1 MIVSFYSI
9 VKEYTNGE
17 STYTPQ
23 LKANLTLRDMLDELC
38 SNYGQR
44 FKSFIHGNDTCLI
57 LINGN
62 GIALTGGLDSP
73 LKQGD
78 KVDILPFIEAG

>member
-9 VKEYTNGE
+9 IKEYTNGE
-17 STYTPQ
+17 ASYTPAI
-23 LKANLTLRDMLDELC
+23 KTNLTFRELLSELC
-38 SNYGQR
+38 GHYGES
-44 FKSFIHGNDTCLI
+44 FESFINGNDSCLF

-78 KVDILPFIEAG
+78 KIDILPFIEAG